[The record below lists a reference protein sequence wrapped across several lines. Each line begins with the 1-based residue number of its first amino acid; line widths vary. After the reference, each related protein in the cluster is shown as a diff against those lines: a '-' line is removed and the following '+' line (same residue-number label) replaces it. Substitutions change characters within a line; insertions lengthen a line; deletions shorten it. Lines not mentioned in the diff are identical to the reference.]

1 MMSHKN
7 PVRITHQSSR
17 PACRAMHIGK
27 VVFRRCLSVLHL
39 MPSSAPTPLLQAYK
53 YVEEV
58 WKKKQSDVL
67 RFLQRVRVWEYRQL
81 PSVCR
86 VTRPTR
92 PDKARR
98 LGYKAKQGFCI
109 YRARVRRG
117 GRKRPVN
124 KGIRYGK
131 PVHQGVK
138 KLKFARNL
146 RSVAE
151 ERAARRCGA
160 LRVLNSYRLNGSSS
174 KYEMWWIPCTRLFVT
189 IPINWICNPVHKHR
203 ESVVSPLPVAHTLLR
218 KDTTITRRARS
229 VNGRETNRSRSSV
242 IVKHRRRHDCGRDG
256 IQRSNEHLNV
266 THHLENV
273 TPS

>member
-1 MMSHKN
+1 LLTRFSL
-7 PVRITHQSSR
+7 VFFVTSR
-17 PACRAMHIGK
+17 TRDILTAPDGQVQNLTRSK
-27 VVFRRCLSVLHL
+27 PK
-39 MPSSAPTPLLQAYK
+39 PSQAYK
-53 YVEEV
+53 YVEEL

-86 VTRPTR
+86 VSRPTR

-117 GRKRPVN
+117 GRKRPVS

-160 LRVLNSYRLNGSSS
+160 LRVLNSYWLNEVRRLTKRILFWLYDLCCALNR
-174 KYEMWWIPCTRLFVT
+174 TRST
-189 IPINWICNPVHKHR
+189 
-203 ESVVSPLPVAHTLLR
+203 S
-218 KDTTITRRARS
+218 TTRS
-229 VNGRETNRSRSSV
+229 
-242 IVKHRRRHDCGRDG
+242 
-256 IQRSNEHLNV
+256 
-266 THHLENV
+266 
-273 TPS
+273 